1 MFIDRKVFNNLGFS
15 LFGVLAVAV
24 VIGRRLLV
32 HEAVKNFDQ
41 LLVATLFEVTEVV
54 NRWRLVLD

>member
-24 VIGRRLLV
+24 VVGRLFV